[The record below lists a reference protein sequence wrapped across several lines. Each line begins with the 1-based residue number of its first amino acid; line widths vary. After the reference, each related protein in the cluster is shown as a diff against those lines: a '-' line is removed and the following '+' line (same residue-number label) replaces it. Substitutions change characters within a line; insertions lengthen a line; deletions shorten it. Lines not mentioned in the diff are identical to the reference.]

1 MKPEA
6 PFVTAHTILPD
17 IIDEEMILSTIKQAL
32 TEFGWNIETATDGEE
47 EIQKFHNGNFDL
59 VITDMKMQ
67 AEIESEK
74 VIQ

>member
-6 PFVTAHTILPD
+6 PFVTAHTILPY
-17 IIDEEMILSTIKQAL
+17 IIDEEIILSMIKQAL
-32 TEFGWNIETATDGEE
+32 TKFGWNIETATDGEE
-47 EIQKFHNGNFDL
+47 GIRKFDNGNFDL

>member
-1 MKPEA
+1 LN
-6 PFVTAHTILPD
+6 I
-17 IIDEEMILSTIKQAL
+17 IKQAL

-47 EIQKFHNGNFDL
+47 GIKKFDNGNFDL

-74 VIQ
+74 VIR